1 MGEQRRRTHRVV
13 GVGQQSRP
21 QRRGEVFPPRAG
33 RRQSRQVRPVF
44 TGADVPGDSALC
56 VPSRCTLT
64 AGQEI
69 FSAWIFGT

>member
-1 MGEQRRRTHRVV
+1 MTTTWSGFCLP
-13 GVGQQSRP
+13 S
-21 QRRGEVFPPRAG
+21 FPL
-33 RRQSRQVRPVF
+33 RQSRQVRPVF

-69 FSAWIFGT
+69 FLAWIFGT